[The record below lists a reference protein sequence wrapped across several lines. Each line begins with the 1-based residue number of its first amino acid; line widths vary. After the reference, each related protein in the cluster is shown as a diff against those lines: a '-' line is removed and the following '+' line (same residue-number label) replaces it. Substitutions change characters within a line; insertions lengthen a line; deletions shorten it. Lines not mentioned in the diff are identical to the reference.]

1 MLFIM
6 LGMSIGILS
15 CLGLLAVQ
23 HEMYLKIMT
32 GLEEAL
38 VTFYKLRKPG
48 VMRFF
53 KVQELVPREVFKAR
67 GEAAIELMDKRV
79 LQALDDLRA
88 VTKYPM
94 TVNDKTHQFRGLRT
108 PDCREFSPYSQHTFG
123 RAVDAVSVLKPE
135 AYHREI
141 LTNLD
146 KYPGVTFIEVDI
158 TGFTGSFSD
167 IS

>member
-1 MLFIM
+1 MT
-6 LGMSIGILS
+6 
-15 CLGLLAVQ
+15 
-23 HEMYLKIMT
+23 LK
-32 GLEEAL
+32 
-38 VTFYKLRKPG
+38 Y
-48 VMRFF
+48 F
-53 KVQELVPREVFKAR
+53 KVSELVPRVVFKAR

-108 PDCREFSPYSQHTFG
+108 TDCKEFSPYSQHTFG

-158 TGFTGSFSD
+158 TWLHIDCRDNADGARIKCWSPTRGFLKVDDYLREVIKKLNKTGG
-167 IS
+167 